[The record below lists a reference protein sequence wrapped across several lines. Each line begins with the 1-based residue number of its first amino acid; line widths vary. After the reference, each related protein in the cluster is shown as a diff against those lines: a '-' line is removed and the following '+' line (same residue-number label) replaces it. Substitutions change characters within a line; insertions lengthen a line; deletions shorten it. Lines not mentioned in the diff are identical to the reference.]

1 LLQIKS
7 DAQVCFLLRKRTTEF
22 GDAISSMKSTVVKN
36 MCVFFGVSFN
46 TTAAKALQAFFRLS
60 RYSALRNPEKMQL
73 RRFKT
78 EYGYK

>member
-1 LLQIKS
+1 MLQIKS

-22 GDAISSMKSTVVKN
+22 DGVISSMKSTVVKN
-36 MCVFFGVSFN
+36 MYVFFGVSFN
-46 TTAAKALQAFFRLS
+46 TTAVDALQAFFHQS
-60 RYSALRNPEKMQL
+60 RYSALRNPKKFQL